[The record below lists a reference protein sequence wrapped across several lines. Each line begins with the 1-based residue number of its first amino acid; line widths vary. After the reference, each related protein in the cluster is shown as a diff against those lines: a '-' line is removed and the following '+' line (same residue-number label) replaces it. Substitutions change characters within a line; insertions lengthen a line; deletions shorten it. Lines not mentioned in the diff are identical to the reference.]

1 MAISVS
7 IIEDNP
13 AFMQRFTS
21 TIRSEPRFVLAGTAV
36 NGALGMALI
45 DRIKSDVY
53 LIDLGL
59 PDMDGTALI
68 RHALQTHP
76 GANVM
81 VITVFG
87 DDAHVISSI
96 EAGATGYILKDSS
109 EPEIVE
115 GIHEIAN
122 GGSPLSPV
130 VANKL
135 LKLFRASQSVKRSR
149 EKSPEAG
156 ASASLTDREIQI
168 LRLLSTGAGFREI
181 AETLGIS
188 VHTVAQH
195 NRNIYSKLVVRS
207 RGEAVFE
214 ATKIGLINF

>member
-7 IIEDNP
+7 IIEDNA
-13 AFMQRFTS
+13 AFLQRFAS
-21 TIRSEPRFVLAGTAV
+21 TIQSEPSFVLAGTAT
-36 NGALGMALI
+36 NGEQGMALI
-45 DRIKSDVY
+45 DRVRSDVY

-68 RHALQTHP
+68 RHALETHP
-76 GANVM
+76 RTNVM

-87 DDAHVISSI
+87 DDAHVIASI
-96 EAGATGYILKDSS
+96 EAGATGYILKDSAQ
-109 EPEIVE
+109 PEIVE
-115 GIHEIAN
+115 GIHEIYN

-135 LKLFRASQSVKRSR
+135 LKLFRANQSEKRSR
-149 EKSPEAG
+149 EKSPEPG
-156 ASASLTDREIQI
+156 YTSLTDREIQI
-168 LRLLSTGAGFREI
+168 LRLLSTGVGFREI
-181 AETLGIS
+181 AESLGIS

>member
-7 IIEDNP
+7 IVEDNP
-13 AFMQRFTS
+13 AFMQRFAS
-21 TIRSEPRFVLAGTAV
+21 TIRAEPGFVLAGTAA

-45 DRIKSDVY
+45 DRVQSDVF

-68 RHALQTHP
+68 RHALATHP
-76 GANVM
+76 FANVM

-96 EAGATGYILKDSS
+96 ESGATGYILKDSS
-109 EPEIVE
+109 QPEIVK
-115 GIHEIAN
+115 GIHEIVD

-130 VANKL
+130 IANRL
-135 LKLFRASQSVKRSR
+135 LKLFRAKQSEKRSR
-149 EKSPEAG
+149 EKSPEPG
-156 ASASLTDREIQI
+156 YTSLTDREIQI

-214 ATKIGLINF
+214 ATRIGLINF

>member
-13 AFMQRFTS
+13 AFRERFAA
-21 TIRSEPRFVLAGTAV
+21 TIRSEQGFVLAGTAS
-36 NGALGMALI
+36 NGVEAMALI
-45 DRIKSDVY
+45 NRVRSDVY

-68 RHALQTHP
+68 THALQTHP
-76 GANVM
+76 DANVM

-96 EAGATGYILKDSS
+96 AAGATGYLLKDSS

-115 GIHEIAN
+115 CIREICD

-130 VANKL
+130 IANKV
-135 LKLFRASQSVKRSR
+135 LKLFRANQTEKRSR
-149 EKSPEAG
+149 EKPVEPAYT
-156 ASASLTDREIQI
+156 SLTDREIQI
-168 LRLLSTGAGFREI
+168 LRLLSTGVGFREI

-214 ATKIGLINF
+214 ATRIGLINF

>member
-13 AFMQRFTS
+13 TFLQRFAS
-21 TIRSEPRFVLAGTAV
+21 TIRSEPGFFLVGTATD
-36 NGALGMALI
+36 GAEGMALI
-45 DRIKSDVY
+45 DRVRSDVY

-68 RHALQTHP
+68 RHALETHP
-76 GANVM
+76 GTNVM

-109 EPEIVE
+109 QRELVE
-115 GIHEIAN
+115 GIHEICD

-135 LKLFRASQSVKRSR
+135 LRLFRAKQSEKRSR
-149 EKSPEAG
+149 EKSAEPG
-156 ASASLTDREIQI
+156 YTSLTEREIQI
-168 LRLLSTGAGFREI
+168 LRLLSTGVGFREI
-181 AETLGIS
+181 GETLGIS